1 MTDRTATSPFSED
14 LERAAAIIQKGGIIL
29 YPTDTVWGIGCDA
42 TRSDAVR
49 RIFELKRRADSKAL
63 ITLLGNESHLPRY
76 VDEVPEV
83 AWQLIEFS
91 TRPLTI
97 VYDRGRNLAPEL
109 LAEDGSVGIRITHEA
124 FSAALCSRIRRPLV
138 STSANISGQPTP
150 ACFNQISP
158 EIISGVD
165 YVVNYRRDDNRQAQP
180 SSVMRLSAD
189 GLFKIIRP

>member
-1 MTDRTATSPFSED
+1 MTERIDITPFKDD
-14 LERAAAIIQKGGIIL
+14 LERAAETVLAGGLLL

-49 RIFELKRRADSKAL
+49 RVFELKQRDDAKAL
-63 ITLLGNESHLPRY
+63 ITLLGNESFLPRY

-83 AWQLIEFS
+83 AWQLIEYS
-91 TRPLTI
+91 TKPLTI

-109 LAEDGSVGIRITHEA
+109 MASDGSVGIRVTREA
-124 FSAALCSRIRRPLV
+124 FSAALCNRIRRPLV
-138 STSANISGQPTP
+138 STSANISCHP
-150 ACFNQISP
+150 APRCFSEIDPQIVA
-158 EIISGVD
+158 GVD
-165 YVVNYRRDDNRQAQP
+165 YVVEYRRDDCRKAEP